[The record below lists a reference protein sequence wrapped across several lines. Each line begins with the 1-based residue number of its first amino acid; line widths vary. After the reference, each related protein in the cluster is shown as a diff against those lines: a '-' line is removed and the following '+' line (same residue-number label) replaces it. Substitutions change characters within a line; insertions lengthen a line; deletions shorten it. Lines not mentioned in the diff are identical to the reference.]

1 MGAGALSSPVL
12 RQLQAMEEEEAVT
25 IFVDNGVDRRDAVAV
40 TKRVRGLDADALVA
54 GDTIAMLVEG
64 LAPETQDAL
73 VAITARQ
80 PGGSPPAGAR

>member
-40 TKRVRGLDADALVA
+40 TKRVRSLDADALVA

-64 LAPETQDAL
+64 LAPETQ
-73 VAITARQ
+73 
-80 PGGSPPAGAR
+80 